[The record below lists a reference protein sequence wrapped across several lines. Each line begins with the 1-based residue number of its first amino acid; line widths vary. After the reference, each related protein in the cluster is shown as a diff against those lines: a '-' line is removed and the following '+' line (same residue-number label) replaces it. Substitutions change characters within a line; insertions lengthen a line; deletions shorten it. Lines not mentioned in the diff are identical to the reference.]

1 MVKIRLGLIINPI
14 AGIGGR
20 VGLKGSD
27 GAELQRQ
34 ALALGAQPQSHLRT
48 IRALEVLIP
57 LAGQFELF
65 TAPGEMGENTA
76 RQAGFVPQVLL
87 TQTPGPTG
95 PLDTIRAAREML
107 DTCVDLLLFTGGDG
121 TARDI
126 FAAVAVLEPAL
137 SGAQLPVLGIPAG
150 VKIHS
155 AVFATHPRT
164 AGEIAAA
171 FVRSPLSSKGRAE
184 RIRLRESEVIDLDEE
199 TYRSG
204 IVTTRLYGYLNVPY
218 CPHLLQSRKVPTP
231 AAESVRAEA
240 IAADVIESM
249 QPGGLYILGPGSTT
263 RAIATRLGFPKTLV
277 GVDVYTRE
285 GVVALDVNEARL
297 MELLSFAKQTARIIV
312 TPVGGQG
319 FIFGRG
325 NQQIGPRAI
334 QMVGREN
341 ILVVSLLEK
350 LNALQGEP
358 LLVDTGEPDVDEIL
372 AGYMPV
378 VVGYHEKV
386 IYRVAA

>member
-1 MVKIRLGLIINPI
+1 MAKMRLGLIINPI

-27 GAELQRQ
+27 GADLQQ
-34 ALALGAQPQSHLRT
+34 KAMALGAQPQSNLRA
-48 IRALEVLIP
+48 ILALEVLIP
-57 LAGQFELF
+57 LAGQCELV
-65 TAPGEMGENTA
+65 TAPGEMGENAA
-76 RQAGFVPQVLL
+76 RQAGFAPQVLGAQPL
-87 TQTPGPTG
+87 GSPGPE
-95 PLDTIRAAREML
+95 DTLRAGQEML
-107 DTCVDLLLFTGGDG
+107 NLPVDLLLFAGGDG

-126 FAAVAVLEPAL
+126 YAAVGE
-137 SGAQLPVLGIPAG
+137 QLPVLGIPAG

-155 AVFATHPRT
+155 AVFATHPRA

-171 FVRSPLSSKGRAE
+171 FVRSSAVSAGRGE

-204 IVTTRLYGYLNVPY
+204 IVSTRLYGYLNVPY
-218 CPHLLQSRKVPTP
+218 HPHLLQNRKVPTP
-231 AAESVRAEA
+231 ASESIRAEA
-240 IAADVIESM
+240 IAADVIESL
-249 QPGGLYILGPGSTT
+249 QPGWLYILGPGTTT

-277 GVDVYTRE
+277 GVDVYTLE
-285 GVVALDVNEARL
+285 GVVALDVNETL
-297 MELLSFAKQTARIIV
+297 LLELLRSAKQPARIIV

-325 NQQIGPRAI
+325 NQQIGPRVI
-334 QMVGREN
+334 QKVGRAN
-341 ILVVSLLEK
+341 ILVVSLSEK

-358 LLVDTGEPDVDEIL
+358 LLVDTGEPAVDEIL
-372 AGYMPV
+372 AGYLPV

-386 IYRVAA
+386 IYRVGF